1 MGIDNC
7 NQLLFKASNIVA
19 RELDALLDFMISN
32 QYFKNRNPS
41 LQHKRIDCDVSN
53 IIHLLS
59 YRHSKIFSTALVRDV
74 ALFLKQLA
82 SDTGYVITA
91 VLDGNIRPH
100 TKRDAFQRRYTSTMN
115 RINSYFCRQSAMR
128 LASKKREDLTKDESK
143 KLDLF
148 NKEAKLLEASSK
160 MQIPFDFKLQLEL
173 ALEQVCAFSVDRE
186 SGGYVSRD
194 ILKAEFEADYL
205 MAYRFRNGDSDC
217 IFSTDSEPLQPK
229 ANIVQPSSSNIIT
242 TNNNTNT
249 TNTNTTNTNTTNTNT
264 NSITDNNV

>member
-32 QYFKNRNPS
+32 QYFNNRKPS

-82 SDTGYVITA
+82 SDTGYGITA
-91 VLDGNIRPH
+91 VLDGNIHPH
-100 TKRDAFQRRYTSTMN
+100 TKRDAFQNRYTSTMN

-128 LASKKREDLTKDESK
+128 LA
-143 KLDLF
+143 
-148 NKEAKLLEASSK
+148 
-160 MQIPFDFKLQLEL
+160 
-173 ALEQVCAFSVDRE
+173 
-186 SGGYVSRD
+186 
-194 ILKAEFEADYL
+194 
-205 MAYRFRNGDSDC
+205 
-217 IFSTDSEPLQPK
+217 
-229 ANIVQPSSSNIIT
+229 
-242 TNNNTNT
+242 
-249 TNTNTTNTNTTNTNT
+249 
-264 NSITDNNV
+264 